1 MSPEIICS
9 IVTGLG
15 AICSAL
21 ISYWVSSSVSKR
33 EIQKLRLTWDRED
46 SLEFDKG
53 LQELF
58 QLVYEFID
66 SQNDSFAIPAI
77 SRLAPLRA
85 KETGPAAPLLDELHI
100 ALDSHNRH
108 RCRILLSDIV
118 IKYREA
124 KSDTQNKNRK
134 QPKKK

>member
-1 MSPEIICS
+1 MSPEIICAALS
-9 IVTGLG
+9 LLG
-15 AICSAL
+15 VFL
-21 ISYWVSSSVSKR
+21 SSVIAFLTSR
-33 EIQKLRLTWDRED
+33 AIARNEIRKLRLTWDRED

-66 SQNDSFAIPAI
+66 CQNDSFAIPAI

-108 RCRILLSDIV
+108 LCRILLSELV
-118 IKYREA
+118 VKYRETKSNTEKKHA
-124 KSDTQNKNRK
+124 KKPK
-134 QPKKK
+134 QQ